1 MCLCVLFISLC
12 AGVWF
17 GVCLCCLGGQSFV
30 CDLLCAAV
38 WFALLV
44 VIICVYSMCLRASS
58 LFVCLLCDFVWCAC
72 LCDGVFVR
80 DCS

>member
-44 VIICVYSMCLRASS
+44 VIICVYSMCLRVLRVMHCVIRSGMRVCVCGCVVS
-58 LFVCLLCDFVWCAC
+58 MFV
-72 LCDGVFVR
+72 
-80 DCS
+80 